1 MPNDGGLTL
10 PGDFERVLQ
19 PTTITA
25 YHNTSV
31 VLEGHADRDGVV
43 ILTDNWHPWWRAQV
57 NGVDAQRVLRV
68 EGTFRGIHV
77 PKGDYKIL
85 LNYRP
90 ERQKFVEILCAT
102 GFGFILF
109 LLMFRKTVNRVLVNK
124 KRLYRIG

>member
-1 MPNDGGLTL
+1 MTL